1 VRDAHR
7 FALSYIS
14 IIEQAPLQAYTSAL
28 VFAPTGSLV
37 KQNFKTDKP
46 DWISTEPVVE
56 AEWNACLQTL
66 EGHRYSVQSVAFS
79 PDGQRLASGSYDKTI
94 KIWDPASRQCLQT
107 LEDHRGSVQS
117 VAFSPD
123 GQRLASGSTDNTIKI
138 WDPASR
144 QCLQTLEGHRHLV
157 QSVAFSPDGQR
168 LASGSNDDTIKIWDP
183 ASGQCLQT
191 FYVGISVPYMLFDH
205 TGCYLII
212 DTGRIKVATATLDN
226 SIRLDDL
233 VKPGYGLGQDKSWIT
248 YNDKNVLWLPPEYR
262 PSCSAVQELMISI
275 GCSSGRVITVG
286 FSRYV

>member
-79 PDGQRLASGSYDKTI
+79 PDGQRLASGSYDK
-94 KIWDPASRQCLQT
+94 
-107 LEDHRGSVQS
+107 
-117 VAFSPD
+117 
-123 GQRLASGSTDNTIKI
+123 TIKI